1 MGACLSCLNPA
12 SSSDE
17 TSPLLPNHHAAD
29 HDTDDPYSPSNPNFR
44 ASHHLLVSP
53 SGDEDAS
60 GPSNRDRDPED
71 IRRERA
77 AKEYIQ
83 RWASDQIVDVFPNMN
98 VLTPA
103 PGNAIGNARGPGG
116 VLSGGDGQSRSKGN
130 SSGIG
135 SGSGGESGG
144 VNRIADGADGEGD
157 DGDGDGDVTE
167 RENVIKSKKE
177 EDNSRSAAV
186 STHQDFLLSTI
197 PGDRSKR
204 SIRIYPPSRGN
215 QSANTKTT
223 DANTG
228 AGMGVIETGSTKS
241 NTSVSRSH
249 VVGNSSETR
258 RGKKGEGRAV
268 VTLNIDLP

>member
-1 MGACLSCLNPA
+1 MGACLSCLNPS

-17 TSPLLPNHHAAD
+17 TSPLLPNH

-44 ASHHLLVSP
+44 ASHHLLVSS
-53 SGDEDAS
+53 SGDEDGS

-103 PGNAIGNARGPGG
+103 PGNPIRNTRGATG

-130 SSGIG
+130 SSGSG

-144 VNRIADGADGEGD
+144 VSGIADGADGEGD
-157 DGDGDGDVTE
+157 DGDGDVTE
-167 RENVIKSKKE
+167 RENVIKSRKE
-177 EDNSRSAAV
+177 DEDDSRSAAV

-223 DANTG
+223 DVNTG
-228 AGMGVIETGSTKS
+228 AGMGVIETGSTRS
-241 NTSVSRSH
+241 NTSVSRPH

-258 RGKKGEGRAV
+258 RGKKGERRAV